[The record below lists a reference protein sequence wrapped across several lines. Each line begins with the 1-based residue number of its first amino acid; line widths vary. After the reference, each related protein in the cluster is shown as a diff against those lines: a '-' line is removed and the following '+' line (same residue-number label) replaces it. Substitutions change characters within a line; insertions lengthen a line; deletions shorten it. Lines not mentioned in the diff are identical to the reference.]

1 MNNHFRENGMSNER
15 SITITLGH
23 EQLQIRDRYETAS
36 IFNDFL
42 IALWFLVGS
51 VFFLFP
57 SLQEAGTWLLV
68 IGSFQFLVRPTIR
81 LAHRLHLR
89 RIPESRWEF

>member
-1 MNNHFRENGMSNER
+1 MDENIKTPTDSGTV
-15 SITITLGH
+15 TITLGH
-23 EQLQIRDRYETAS
+23 EQLVIRQRYEAIS

-42 IALWFLVGS
+42 IATWFLVGS

-57 SLQEAGTWLLV
+57 TLKEAGVWLFI
-68 IGSFQFLVRPTIR
+68 IGSAQFMGRPALR

-89 RIPESRWEF
+89 RLPASTWEM